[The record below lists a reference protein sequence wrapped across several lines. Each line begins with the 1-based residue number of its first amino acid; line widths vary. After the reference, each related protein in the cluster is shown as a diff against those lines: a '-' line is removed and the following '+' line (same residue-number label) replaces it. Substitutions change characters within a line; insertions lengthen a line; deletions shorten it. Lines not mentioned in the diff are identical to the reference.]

1 MKSLIS
7 LIFLICLNN
16 QALPAE
22 SNKNYSDSLPTIAS
36 RYPNDVGIEKDSN
49 VLFAEMF
56 NDGWDNILKRYTDIK
71 NKDGM
76 SVSKQ
81 DIPRGSRQAALTI
94 TNIGGVNE
102 GGHLFKRFTPGFDS
116 MVFIR
121 YYVKYPLS
129 SNGFIHHQSVRV
141 GGHNP
146 PSDYHFGQAGI
157 CGLGDKR
164 MSMSY
169 EPVNEPAMDTYLYWG
184 DMKSWNGGTSCYGN
198 DMVNGSP
205 TARNLEWDKWMCV
218 EMMIK
223 LNNPVTAYN
232 GELKIWQDGVLVGHW
247 GPGFPNGKW
256 DKDSW
261 FNIPDAPPFRG
272 FRWRTD
278 PGLKLSYI
286 CIEFYDSKSPPGVS
300 HHIKYSNVVVAK
312 QYIGPIKSN

>member
-1 MKSLIS
+1 MKLFVGLILLMS
-7 LIFLICLNN
+7 SCKQGLSVDENN
-16 QALPAE
+16 DAR
-22 SNKNYSDSLPTIAS
+22 DSIPSIAS

-49 VLFAEMF
+49 VLYMEMF
-56 NDGWDNILKRYTDIK
+56 DDGWDNILRRYTDIK
-71 NKDGM
+71 NKEGM
-76 SVSKQ
+76 SVSKE
-81 DIPRGSRQAALTI
+81 DIPEGSRQTALTI
-94 TNIGGVNE
+94 TNIGGVND
-102 GGHLFKRFTPGFDS
+102 GGDLFKRFTPGFDS
-116 MVFIR
+116 IFFIR
-121 YYVKYPLS
+121 YYVKYPFS
-129 SNGFIHHQSVRV
+129 SKGFIHHQSVRV

-169 EPVNEPAMDTYLYWG
+169 EPVDEPAMDTYLYWG

-205 TARNLEWDKWMCV
+205 TARNLEWDEWMCV

-232 GELKIWQDGVLVGHW
+232 GELKVWQDGVLVGHW
-247 GPGFPNGKW
+247 GAGFPNGRW

-261 FNIPDAPPFRG
+261 FNIPDASPFPG

-278 PGLKLSYI
+278 PELKLSYI
-286 CIEFYDSKSPPGVS
+286 CIEFYDSQSPPGVS
-300 HHIKYSNVVVAK
+300 HHIKYSNLVIAK
-312 QYIGPIKSN
+312 QYIGPIKK

>member
-1 MKSLIS
+1 MKALIN
-7 LIFLICLNN
+7 LILLICFSN
-16 QALPAE
+16 QALPARGYN
-22 SNKNYSDSLPTIAS
+22 SYSDTLSPIAS

-49 VLFAEMF
+49 VLFTEMF
-56 NDGWDNILKRYTDIK
+56 NDGWDNILKRYTDVK
-71 NKDGM
+71 NREGM
-76 SVSKQ
+76 SVSKE
-81 DIPRGSRQAALTI
+81 DVPAGSSQSALTI
-94 TNIGGVNE
+94 TNTGGVND
-102 GGHLFKRFTPGFDS
+102 GGHLFKRFTPGLDGR
-116 MVFIR
+116 VFIR

-129 SNGFIHHQSVRV
+129 SNGFIHHQSVRI

-146 PSDYHFGQAGI
+146 PSDYPFGQAGI

-164 MSMSY
+164 MSISY
-169 EPVNEPAMDTYLYWG
+169 EPADEPAMDTYLYWG

-198 DMVNGSP
+198 DMVNGSA
-205 TARNLEWDKWMCV
+205 TARNLEWDKWMCI
-218 EMMIK
+218 EMMVK

-261 FNIPDAPPFRG
+261 FNIPGAPPFQG

-278 PGLKLSYI
+278 PALTLSYI
-286 CIEFYDSKSPPGVS
+286 WIEFYDSKSPPGVS
-300 HHIKYSNVVVAK
+300 HHIKYSNIVVAK